1 MDELRKQDAGKS
13 GAETSREGFNA
24 DEIAEQSTYTDST
37 EVAQQMRRG
46 DAEDKETADDRDAV
60 GKADISEWDQRQV
73 TEQKIKE

>member
-1 MDELRKQDAGKS
+1 
-13 GAETSREGFNA
+13 
-24 DEIAEQSTYTDST
+24 
-37 EVAQQMRRG
+37 MRRG

>member
-13 GAETSREGFNA
+13 GSQTSREGFNA
-24 DEIAEQSTYTDST
+24 DEIAEQSAYEDST

-46 DAEDKETADDRDAV
+46 NAEDKETADDRDAV

-73 TEQKIKE
+73 TEQKINE